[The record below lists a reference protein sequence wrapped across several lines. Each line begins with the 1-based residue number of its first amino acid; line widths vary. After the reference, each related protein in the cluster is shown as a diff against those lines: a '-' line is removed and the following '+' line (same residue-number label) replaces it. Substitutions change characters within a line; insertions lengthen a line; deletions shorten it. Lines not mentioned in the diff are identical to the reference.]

1 MRDLKIVIT
10 YGDDT
15 WTQMFELE
23 DGEEVQEV
31 LDEIQDDW
39 YHEFKDSLG
48 EMDWNQ
54 YDIQYEIVK

>member
-1 MRDLKIVIT
+1 
-10 YGDDT
+10 
-15 WTQMFELE
+15 MFELE

>member
-1 MRDLKIVIT
+1 MRDLKVVIT
-10 YGDDT
+10 YRDDT

-31 LDEIQDDW
+31 LDKIQDDW
-39 YHEFKDSLG
+39 YHELKDSLG

-54 YDIQYEIVK
+54 YDIQYDVV

>member
-1 MRDLKIVIT
+1 MRDLKVVIT
-10 YGDDT
+10 YRDDT

-54 YDIQYEIVK
+54 YDIQYEIV

>member
-1 MRDLKIVIT
+1 MRDLKVVIT

>member
-1 MRDLKIVIT
+1 MRDLKVVIT
-10 YGDDT
+10 YLEDT